1 MLNTQK
7 KSIAKCYS
15 VGRQEVFHLD
25 VVISV
30 LGFITRRVSAEE
42 GWSVRKTPQEGDIGS
57 RKALGF
63 LSLTQHVTF

>member
-1 MLNTQK
+1 M
-7 KSIAKCYS
+7 
-15 VGRQEVFHLD
+15 FHLD